1 VEYSL
6 SGGNSWLPLGSTVLT
21 NWYDFANLVTG
32 AAFPK
37 NQAFFNAINSTF
49 SLKTYNISTLA
60 GNNNVAFRF
69 VFKSDGTSTAVGAAI
84 DDFEITNSV
93 NVNLTNS
100 LPVFL
105 QTFFG
110 QRLNEKE
117 VKLYW
122 QTSQELNNKS
132 FEIQRTFDLALPWNS
147 LELINGANN
156 SNKNIQYT
164 YTDLNS
170 ESNLVF
176 YRLKQIGFD
185 GNYTYSKVVRVSSE
199 NNRDKMIEKLIPV
212 YNQKVFNISYLQ
224 KETMEV
230 KIINSSGQ
238 TVRFNT
244 NFNENELD
252 FNGLASGIY
261 FVIFNNKLGNTQ
273 LEKVLVN

>member
-1 VEYSL
+1 MEYSL
-6 SGGNSWLPLGSTVLT
+6 NGGNSWLPLGTTVLT

-32 AAFPK
+32 AAFPT

-93 NVNLTNS
+93 NVNININININNS
-100 LPVFL
+100 LPVIL

-132 FEIQRTFDLALPWNS
+132 FEITH
-147 LELINGANN
+147 IN
-156 SNKNIQYT
+156 
-164 YTDLNS
+164 
-170 ESNLVF
+170 
-176 YRLKQIGFD
+176 
-185 GNYTYSKVVRVSSE
+185 
-199 NNRDKMIEKLIPV
+199 
-212 YNQKVFNISYLQ
+212 
-224 KETMEV
+224 
-230 KIINSSGQ
+230 
-238 TVRFNT
+238 
-244 NFNENELD
+244 
-252 FNGLASGIY
+252 
-261 FVIFNNKLGNTQ
+261 
-273 LEKVLVN
+273 